1 MDQGF
6 GGTPTDAP
14 YHYHSIYDSQTW
26 QETYAD
32 PGFFRHTAVAK
43 HLGLVALRLIDS
55 FILPLNT
62 THYAYELDNYLD
74 RVEAISAST
83 NSDADFSSLRKSIAR
98 LSAASL
104 ALDEEKED
112 AEKKFLEM
120 LDKIPGRRAQ
130 VHPHIPQHPYTHDER
145 EHAHLH
151 AHGHGHAHCALHNH
165 AHEHG
170 SRFHGFPIP
179 LPDWLKKLLEKILG
193 HGTPPGPIGDFIRAA
208 KRVQAAN
215 TKLAAFERGFI
226 SEEGIKDREWYR
238 HLGVAPGKWLGT
250 CFSYRNPCVLPHISN
265 CNCNCLLWFD
275 VFCTLLLRQLPFGL
289 DVTESRR
296 RC

>member
-62 THYAYELDNYLD
+62 THYAYELDGYLD
-74 RVEAISAST
+74 KVEAISASI
-83 NSDADFSSLRKSIAR
+83 NANADFSGLRKSITR
-98 LSAASL
+98 LWAASL
-104 ALDEEKED
+104 ALDEEKEE
-112 AEKKFLEM
+112 AEKRFREILH
-120 LDKIPGRRAQ
+120 KIPGRHAQ
-130 VHPHIPQHPYTHDER
+130 AGAVAPHPYAHDEK
-145 EHAHLH
+145 EHAHPH
-151 AHGHGHAHCALHNH
+151 RHSHCALHHH
-165 AHEHG
+165 ALEHG
-170 SRFHGFPIP
+170 SGFNGFPIP

-193 HGTPPGPIGDFIRAA
+193 HGGLPGPIGDFIRAA

-250 CFSYRNPCVLPHISN
+250 CSSLHCAGGN
-265 CNCNCLLWFD
+265 CGP
-275 VFCTLLLRQLPFGL
+275 V
-289 DVTESRR
+289 
-296 RC
+296 

>member
-6 GGTPTDAP
+6 GNTPTDAP
-14 YHYHSIYDSQTW
+14 YHYHSIYDSQRW

-32 PGFFRHTAVAK
+32 PGFFRHIAVAK

-62 THYAYELDNYLD
+62 THYAYELDDYLD
-74 RVEAISAST
+74 KVEAISSSVKA
-83 NSDADFSSLRKSIAR
+83 NADFTKLRKSIAR

-104 ALDEEKED
+104 ALDQEKED
-112 AEKKFLEM
+112 AEKKFREILN
-120 LDKIPGRRAQ
+120 KIPGRRAQ
-130 VHPHIPQHPYTHDER
+130 AHTHAYHHPHTHDEK
-145 EHAHLH
+145 EQAHPH
-151 AHGHGHAHCALHNH
+151 AHGHGHTHCALHHH

-170 SRFHGFPIP
+170 SPIRGFPIS

-193 HGTPPGPIGDFIRAA
+193 HGVPPGPIGDFIRAA

-250 CFSYRNPCVLPHISN
+250 WFSLLPLSA
-265 CNCNCLLWFD
+265 F
-275 VFCTLLLRQLPFGL
+275 P
-289 DVTESRR
+289 VTF
-296 RC
+296 